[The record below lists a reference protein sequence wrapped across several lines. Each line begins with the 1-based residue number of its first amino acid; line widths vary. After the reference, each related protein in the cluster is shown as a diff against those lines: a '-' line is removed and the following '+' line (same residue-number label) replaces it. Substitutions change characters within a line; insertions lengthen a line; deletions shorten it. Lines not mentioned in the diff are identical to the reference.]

1 MSSTPTLIEIAPGL
15 FRVRKD
21 APEPPKSSLPMPNVI
36 SDTMP
41 PTEQVN
47 GKFYESKSAFRRVG
61 RSLGLTEVG
70 TAKLP
75 PKKRILPTSAERRAS
90 VQKAFAEYRQG
101 RRARKG

>member
-1 MSSTPTLIEIAPGL
+1 MCSRPTLALLRSAERFLQVSLVGGRRDMTTTPTLIEIAPGL

-21 APEPPKSSLPMPNVI
+21 APEPPKSDLPMPNVI

-61 RSLGLTEVG
+61 RQLGLTEVG
-70 TAKLP
+70 NEK
-75 PKKRILPTSAERRAS
+75 PKPRP
-90 VQKAFAEYRQG
+90 
-101 RRARKG
+101 